1 MAGTEPTDIKDEALV
16 AETEERRSRGRPQ
29 VRSDEETRQI
39 IFEAARHAF
48 AEKGFAA
55 SSVED
60 IARRAGVSTKTVYRL
75 VPNKAAVFEGMIID
89 RIDRFVS
96 AVNFSACDN
105 HNIELALRSALRVCA
120 DLVLDPEVIALQRM
134 LLADNDKF
142 PDIAETFYRKAMRRT
157 VGALAAW
164 LELQAS
170 RGLIETRDF
179 DEAAGMLLGMMVF
192 EPQRAVWFGHQALPD
207 RKAIEARIDTCVKL
221 FLSGCGR

>member
-1 MAGTEPTDIKDEALV
+1 MAGIDPMDTKGEALI
-16 AETEERRSRGRPQ
+16 AETEARRGRGRPQ
-29 VRSDEETRQI
+29 VRSDEETRRI
-39 IFEAARHAF
+39 VFEAARHEF

-75 VPNKAAVFEGMIID
+75 VASKAAIFEGMIID
-89 RIDRFVS
+89 RTDRFVS

-105 HNIELALRSALRVCA
+105 HNIALALKSALQICA

-134 LLADNDKF
+134 LLADNDRF

-164 LELQAS
+164 LELQAK
-170 RGLIETRDF
+170 RGLIEIGNA

-207 RKAIEARIDTCVKL
+207 RKAIEARIDTCVEL
-221 FLSGCGR
+221 FLNGCGR